1 MIVMFDMK
9 NINIVF
15 TDEEHEKL
23 TKAKGELSWH
33 KFILTLLKEEEE

>member
-1 MIVMFDMK
+1 MILTFDMK

-15 TDEEHEKL
+15 TDEDHAKL

-33 KFILTLLKEEEE
+33 DFILTLLKEAKE